1 MILRIVN
8 RKASPGVKYRRTNRK
23 QDYASLIPNRRKA
36 HHSARID
43 LSWIQTASHIKV
55 SSL

>member
-1 MILRIVN
+1 MTLRVVS
-8 RKASPGVKYRRTNRK
+8 RKASPGVGRSHTNRK

-43 LSWIQTASHIKV
+43 LSWMQTANHVIV
-55 SSL
+55 SWL